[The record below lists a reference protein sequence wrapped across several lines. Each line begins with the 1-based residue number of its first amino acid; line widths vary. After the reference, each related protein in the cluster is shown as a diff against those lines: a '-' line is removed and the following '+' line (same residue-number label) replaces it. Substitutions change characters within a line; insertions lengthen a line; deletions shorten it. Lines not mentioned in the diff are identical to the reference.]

1 MKPILLIPM
10 AGKGQRFIDKGFET
24 PKPLIEVGGKTILEW
39 SFDSFNW
46 KYCDL
51 VFVVRKE
58 MVENNNLENFIKE
71 KFGHNS
77 KIVIAEND
85 TDGTVSSCL
94 LAKEHINNDR
104 QLFITTLDVFFTPY
118 FDFEKFNFNSDG
130 CILTFDADNPAYS
143 YSEVDDN
150 GYVIRTA
157 EKELISN
164 KASVGLYCFNKGSEF
179 VKYSEKMI
187 NQNLRTR
194 NEFYIAPLYNLLIQD
209 GLKINTY
216 PIDKMYHMGT
226 PDEVDHFINNELNE
240 LINENR

>member
-1 MKPILLIPM
+1 MKPILQIPM

-51 VFVVRKE
+51 VFVVRRD
-58 MVENNNLENFIKE
+58 MVDDHNLENFIKN
-71 KFGHNS
+71 KFGADV
-77 KIVIAEND
+77 KIVVAEND

-94 LAKEHINNDR
+94 LAKEFIDNDR
-104 QLFITTLDVFFTPY
+104 KLFITTLDVFFTPY
-118 FDFEKFNFNSDG
+118 FDFEKFNFDSDG

-143 YSEVDDN
+143 YSDVGSD

-187 NQNLRTR
+187 SDNLRTR
-194 NEFYIAPLYNLLIQD
+194 NEFYIAPLYNLLIED

-216 PIDKMYHMGT
+216 PINKMYHMGT
-226 PDEVDHFINNELNE
+226 PDEMNYFIENELNE
-240 LINENR
+240 LLNEN

>member
-46 KYCDL
+46 RHCDL

-58 MVENNNLENFIKE
+58 MVENHNLENFIKE
-71 KFGHNS
+71 KFGLDS
-77 KIVIAEND
+77 KIVVSETD

-94 LAKEHINNDR
+94 LAKEYINNDR
-104 QLFITTLDVFFTPY
+104 ELFITTLDVFFTPY
-118 FDFEKFNFNSDG
+118 FDFEKFDFNSDG

-143 YSEVDDN
+143 YSQVDEN
-150 GYVIRTA
+150 GYVTRTT

-164 KASVGLYCFNKGSEF
+164 NASVGLYCFKKGSEF

-187 NQNLRTR
+187 KNNLRTR
-194 NEFYIAPLYNLLIQD
+194 NEFYIAPLYNLLIED
-209 GLKINTY
+209 NLKINTY
-216 PIDKMYHMGT
+216 PINKMYHMGT
-226 PDEVDHFINNELNE
+226 PDEMNYFINNELKDVLNE
-240 LINENR
+240 VR